1 MSVQNLSI
9 CIPFSGFYESLYS
22 SAIDQEEEQFCENDA
37 DYRQAEEGIPPESRL
52 TASEFAEELLY
63 CVDYRA
69 VHLAVAKTYTNAF
82 NNVASEAIGVPLGLV
97 FEEMTS
103 PREYNFETD
112 RIFCGIAPAT
122 AAALFA
128 QSAADGHAALEA
140 QIKRRFTSCSGFIS
154 DYRNGLDIW
163 LDKPLAE
170 WDHNELGTLL
180 LACLDLAAVDDLA
193 MDVYYAAT
201 DCDSFYHEWESGV
214 DWPKF
219 EARVAEIR
227 ADREAEARDDP
238 AYIAPAYRCPM
249 TLDMFR

>member
-1 MSVQNLSI
+1 MTAKNLSI

-22 SAIDQEEEQFCENDA
+22 SAIDQEEEQFCENEA
-37 DYRQAEEGIPPESRL
+37 EYRQAEEGIPPELHL
-52 TASEFAEELLY
+52 TASEFAEELMY

-69 VHLAVAKTYTNAF
+69 VHLAVAQTYVDAF
-82 NNVASEAIGVPLGLV
+82 NNVASEAIGIPLGLM

-112 RIFCGIAPAT
+112 RIFCEITPAT
-122 AAALFA
+122 VRALFA

-140 QIKRRFTSCSGFIS
+140 QIRRRFTSYDGFIS
-154 DYRNGLDIW
+154 GYPNALETW
-163 LDKPLAE
+163 LEKPLDE

-201 DCDSFYHEWESGV
+201 DCDSFYHEWSNGV

-227 ADREAEARDDP
+227 ADKEAEARDDP
-238 AYIAPAYRCPM
+238 AYLPPAYRCPL
-249 TLDMFR
+249 TLDLFR